1 MTHALRNSELDLA
14 KRVPRPRIGSGF
26 VGAVPEPVEA
36 TAGGAAGHTH
46 SMDHGP
52 AARAPRGALEALGP
66 RAYARDRDEATFLS
80 TDDADGLQSMSAHF
94 FARSTEGDI

>member
-1 MTHALRNSELDLA
+1 MNSFGRGRA
-14 KRVPRPRIGSGF
+14 ACIAR
-26 VGAVPEPVEA
+26 GAVVAPYGA
-36 TAGGAAGHTH
+36 TAGGAAGYTR

-80 TDDADGLQSMSAHF
+80 TANSDGLQSMSADF
-94 FARSTEGDI
+94 FARSTEIDI